1 MRQRPNCFP
10 LWSLPALQ
18 NALKTVG
25 GKAQRGFIKVKVSQQ
40 ANSLFIQCRKLDF
53 FFFFFLLSAEAL
65 PLCVRHLQPPQT
77 PAFCCWCLQRGCLRC
92 TGTDTWQDVLS
103 SGSRPRCHYNTLAGG
118 DMPSCLVKH
127 AFYRPG
133 SLGVSSY
140 LPAAPDHW
148 LNLRSCVAV
157 SSGLSQQDQNK
168 QVVPI
173 LCLCVSVCV
182 RVFLTALLAACVE
195 TTTPSWTAAGGGR
208 KSRAAGR
215 TRGGRRAESA
225 VIWDAPSG
233 SGRPW
238 LPSSTFFPH
247 ASPPKLNA
255 KIQSKLPFRCAL
267 QREREADRR
276 RLSSH
281 GEKFTGVSKVV
292 VVLRWK
298 AAWILV
304 RLVSLGVPDWA
315 CSRRGRGGRGRGWR
329 VGCADSHQLSHFH
342 VQHVSSC
349 TWKV

>member
-1 MRQRPNCFP
+1 M
-10 LWSLPALQ
+10 S
-18 NALKTVG
+18 KVG
-25 GKAQRGFIKVKVSQQ
+25 H
-40 ANSLFIQCRKLDF
+40 
-53 FFFFFLLSAEAL
+53 FLLSAEAL
-65 PLCVRHLQPPQT
+65 SLCVRHLQPPQT
-77 PAFCCWCLQRGCLRC
+77 PAFCCWCLQRRCLRC

-168 QVVPI
+168 QVFPI
-173 LCLCVSVCV
+173 LCLCVSVY
-182 RVFLTALLAACVE
+182 ACFE

-238 LPSSTFFPH
+238 LPSNTFFRTPH
-247 ASPPKLNA
+247 LPKLNA
-255 KIQSKLPFRCAL
+255 KIRSKLPFRCAL
-267 QREREADRR
+267 QRKRQTGDVCLATGRNLPASAR
-276 RLSSH
+276 WWWWWCC
-281 GEKFTGVSKVV
+281 GEKPHGSWF
-292 VVLRWK
+292 
-298 AAWILV
+298 
-304 RLVSLGVPDWA
+304 D
-315 CSRRGRGGRGRGWR
+315 
-329 VGCADSHQLSHFH
+329 
-342 VQHVSSC
+342 
-349 TWKV
+349 